1 MGNCLG
7 DPRGVDQLILSEEG
21 GYPGERQLGVGVC
34 IASSLCSARW
44 RRFQHI
50 AYKISFF
57 ESEIATQISKGKQA
71 IFSIGQAYLPA
82 TPTQKSEIGVH
93 VFSIV
98 YLQYYKSIVE

>member
-71 IFSIGQAYLPA
+71 IFSIGQEILYLLA
-82 TPTQKSEIGVH
+82 TQTQTSEIE
-93 VFSIV
+93 S
-98 YLQYYKSIVE
+98 LATRD